1 MSRFATLPDPTAP
14 VRVVQVGA
22 GGMGRAWLRLLGESA
37 DVELA
42 GVVDLNPQAARD
54 ALAELGLDAVP
65 VGTSLTELAGA
76 VGAQAVVN
84 VTVPAAHHP
93 VNVEAHF
100 LGLPVLCEKPAAP
113 TVAEALSLAAVAE
126 ATGQL
131 LMISQSRRYFRTL
144 TAFRRQADR
153 LGAIGLLTC
162 DFFKAPHFGG
172 FREEMEHVLLV
183 DMAIHAFDAARYL
196 LGRNPVSVYCE
207 EFNPGWSWYA
217 GDAAATA
224 VFEMDGGTRFVYTGS
239 WCADGLETSWN
250 GSWRINGADGTAVWD
265 GAAAPVAERVAG
277 ASADDVLADDGGV
290 TGSVSSAPDS
300 VVAEGDA
307 AAEGPSEGPEEIA
320 GALAEFVRSL
330 RTGEVPSGEIHA
342 NVLSLAMVEAAV
354 KSSQTGQRVLIS
366 DVLDEAHR
374 QALAAES
381 VPAARE
387 VLAAWASPLEALQ
400 AVGELQVAGQPG
412 RAVQPAASATLG

>member
-1 MSRFATLPDPTAP
+1 LSRFSTVTDPTAP

-54 ALAELGLDAVP
+54 ALTDLGLGGVP

-100 LGLPVLCEKPAAP
+100 LGLPVLCEKPAAA

-144 TAFRRQADR
+144 AAFKRQADR
-153 LGAIGLLTC
+153 LGEIGLMTC

-196 LGRNPVSVYCE
+196 LGQNPVSVYCE

-250 GSWRINGADGTAVWD
+250 GSWRVNGANGTAAWD
-265 GAAAPVAERVAG
+265 GAAAPVAEHVAG
-277 ASADDVLADDGGV
+277 AGTVADDGGRP
-290 TGSVSSAPDS
+290 GSASSSPDS
-300 VVAEGDA
+300 LVAEG
-307 AAEGPSEGPEEIA
+307 GTPEEIA

-354 KSSQTGQRVLIS
+354 KSSQTGQKVLIR
-366 DVLDEAHR
+366 DVLDDAHR
-374 QALAAES
+374 QALAVEQ

-387 VLAAWASPLEALQ
+387 VLASWASPLEALERAGYSGQ
-400 AVGELQVAGQPG
+400 AV
-412 RAVQPAASATLG
+412 TLG

>member
-1 MSRFATLPDPTAP
+1 
-14 VRVVQVGA
+14 VVQVGA

-54 ALAELGLDAVP
+54 ALADLGLDSVP

-113 TVAEALSLAAVAE
+113 TVAEALSLAAVTE

-131 LMISQSRRYFRTL
+131 LMISQSRRYFGTL
-144 TAFRRQADR
+144 AVFKGQASR
-153 LGAIGLLTC
+153 LGEIGLLTC

-196 LGRNPVSVYCE
+196 LGQNPVSVYCE

-224 VFEMDGGTRFVYTGS
+224 VFEMDAGTRFVYTGS

-250 GSWRINGADGTAVWD
+250 GSWRVNGAKGTAAWD
-265 GAAAPVAERVAG
+265 GAGVPVAEHVAG
-277 ASADDVLADDGGV
+277 AVADDG
-290 TGSVSSAPDS
+290 SVKDDGGDR
-300 VVAEGDA
+300 EG
-307 AAEGPSEGPEEIA
+307 GTPEEIA

-330 RTGEVPSGEIHA
+330 RTGESPSGEIHA
-342 NVLSLAMVEAAV
+342 NILSLAMVEAAV
-354 KSSQTGQRVLIS
+354 KSSQTGQKVLIR
-366 DVLDEAHR
+366 DVLGDARR
-374 QALAAES
+374 QALAVES
-381 VPAARE
+381 IPSARE
-387 VLAAWASPLEALQ
+387 VLDSWSAPLEALQ
-400 AVGELQVAGQPG
+400 LAGYSEQAV
-412 RAVQPAASATLG
+412 SATQG